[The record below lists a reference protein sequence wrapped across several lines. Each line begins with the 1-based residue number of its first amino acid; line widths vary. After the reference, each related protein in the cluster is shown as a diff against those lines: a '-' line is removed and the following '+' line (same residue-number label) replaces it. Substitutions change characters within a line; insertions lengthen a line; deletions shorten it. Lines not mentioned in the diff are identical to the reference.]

1 MILNNLIKQTSL
13 LNYQQKIIRDEVQ
26 QHLNDEVNNK
36 LKQVIIDKL
45 YYSDID
51 MSLIATFANKLH
63 NYLGR

>member
-1 MILNNLIKQTSL
+1 MILNNLINEMNFL
-13 LNYQQKIIRDEVQ
+13 RYQQKIIRDEVQ
-26 QHLNDEVNNK
+26 QHLNDKVNNE

-51 MSLIATFANKLH
+51 MSLVATFANKLH

>member
-1 MILNNLIKQTSL
+1 MILNDVIKQTSL

-26 QHLNDEVNNK
+26 QHLNDTVDTK
-36 LKQVIIDKL
+36 LQRVIIDKL

-51 MSLIATFANKLH
+51 MSLVATVANKLH